1 MRATLCPALSNRGDI
16 ALAKSFTPAILTA
29 NHLAEGYSVFLAA
42 EGWSRRIDA
51 ALVALTPEQAEELA
65 ALGSRFVEANEI
77 VGPYLVDV
85 ALAGGAP
92 VPLLRRERIR
102 ADGRPTIALGTL
114 AEAALA
120 GAALGEDRVA
130 A

>member
-1 MRATLCPALSNRGDI
+1 MAKTFNPAV
-16 ALAKSFTPAILTA
+16 LTA
-29 NHLAEGYSVFLAA
+29 NNLAEGHSVFLAA

-65 ALGSRFVEANEI
+65 ALGNRFVDANEI

-85 ALAGGAP
+85 SLDDGAP
-92 VPLLRRERIR
+92 VPLARRERIR
-102 ADGRPTIALGTL
+102 AAGQPSVPFGRT
-114 AEAALA
+114 AEI
-120 GAALGEDRVA
+120 RVA

>member
-1 MRATLCPALSNRGDI
+1 MAKTFHPAV
-16 ALAKSFTPAILTA
+16 LTA
-29 NHLAEGYSVFLAA
+29 NNLVEGHSVFLAA

-65 ALGSRFVEANEI
+65 ALGNRFVDANEI

-85 ALAGGAP
+85 ALDGGAP
-92 VPLLRRERIR
+92 APLLRRERIR
-102 ADGRPTIALGTL
+102 AAGEPSIPFGRAVEIS
-114 AEAALA
+114 
-120 GAALGEDRVA
+120 VA

>member
-1 MRATLCPALSNRGDI
+1 MAKAFNPAV
-16 ALAKSFTPAILTA
+16 LTA
-29 NHLAEGYSVFLAA
+29 NNLVEGHSVFLAA

-51 ALVALTPEQAEELA
+51 ALVALTPEQADELA
-65 ALGSRFVEANEI
+65 ALGNRFVDANEI

-85 ALAGGAP
+85 ALEAGGP

-102 ADGRPTIALGTL
+102 AAGEPSIPVGL
-114 AEAALA
+114 AAA
-120 GAALGEDRVA
+120 EVRVA

>member
-1 MRATLCPALSNRGDI
+1 MAKTFHPAV
-16 ALAKSFTPAILTA
+16 LTA
-29 NHLAEGYSVFLAA
+29 NNLVEGHSVFLAA
-42 EGWSRRIDA
+42 EGWSRRIDT

-65 ALGSRFVEANEI
+65 ALGNRFVDANEI

-85 ALAGGAP
+85 ALEDGAP

-102 ADGRPTIALGTL
+102 AAGEPSIPFGRA
-114 AEAALA
+114 AEI
-120 GAALGEDRVA
+120 RVA

>member
-1 MRATLCPALSNRGDI
+1 M
-16 ALAKSFTPAILTA
+16 AKSFNPSVLTA
-29 NHLAEGYSVFLAA
+29 NNLAEGHSVFLAP

-65 ALGSRFVEANEI
+65 ALGSRFVDANEI

-85 ALAGGAP
+85 ALDGGAP

-102 ADGRPTIALGTL
+102 ADGRPSVPFGGLV
-114 AEAALA
+114 EAY
-120 GAALGEDRVA
+120 VA

>member
-1 MRATLCPALSNRGDI
+1 MAKTFNPAV
-16 ALAKSFTPAILTA
+16 LTA
-29 NHLAEGYSVFLAA
+29 NNLVEGHSVFLAA

-65 ALGSRFVEANEI
+65 ALGARFVDANEI

-85 ALAGGAP
+85 ALEAGAP
-92 VPLLRRERIR
+92 IPLARRERIR
-102 ADGRPTIALGTL
+102 AEGRPTIAF
-114 AEAALA
+114 
-120 GAALGEDRVA
+120 GAEDRVA